1 MDTNV
6 SLSSIPLSDS
16 DRLLQSWGYDLVG
29 EYATI
34 AGLIPVSN
42 DPVIELATGTG
53 RMCAVLSF
61 MFPVIVSGDISLID
75 LPKTQ
80 KRLPRQHTDRLSFIQ
95 MDMEHLP
102 FRTNSIQTIVC
113 MNTIHEVASPMHC
126 LQEMIRALHPEGRL
140 IVGDFN
146 QTGFDQMQ
154 KVHQIIY
161 HNDHTTGSMSMQEVE
176 QNIRSSFKE
185 VQIQSTPLN
194 ITIFACGKK

>member
-29 EYATI
+29 EYAAI
-34 AGLIPVSN
+34 AGGIPVSH

-61 MFPVIVSGDISLID
+61 SFPCIISGDISLND
-75 LPKTQ
+75 LPKTLN
-80 KRLPRQHTDRLSFIQ
+80 RLPRQHAHRLTFVQ
-95 MDMEHLP
+95 LDMERLP
-102 FRTNSIQTIVC
+102 FRTDSQRTIVC
-113 MNTIHEVASPMHC
+113 MNTMHEVAAPKRC
-126 LQEMIRALHPEGRL
+126 LQEMIRVLHPEGRL

-146 QTGFDQMQ
+146 QTGFDLMQ
-154 KVHQIIY
+154 KVHHTVY

-194 ITIFACGKK
+194 ITVFAYGKK

>member
-1 MDTNV
+1 
-6 SLSSIPLSDS
+6 
-16 DRLLQSWGYDLVG
+16 
-29 EYATI
+29 
-34 AGLIPVSN
+34 
-42 DPVIELATGTG
+42 
-53 RMCAVLSF
+53 
-61 MFPVIVSGDISLID
+61 
-75 LPKTQ
+75 
-80 KRLPRQHTDRLSFIQ
+80 
-95 MDMEHLP
+95 
-102 FRTNSIQTIVC
+102 
-113 MNTIHEVASPMHC
+113 
-126 LQEMIRALHPEGRL
+126 MIRALHPEGRL